1 MQIPL
6 LHQQLLIQTDKVR
19 DAHRSIM
26 MHNSPVPS
34 TEMDSLLQEIRSLYA
49 LALQLSQ
56 ENAKALLEEVHLAA
70 TKQIP
75 IVKDQVQPPV
85 PDRATIL
92 QQGQGVARTP
102 VENVASVN
110 QADQLRTEPVK
121 EAVKAVAGKN
131 GESRVADKYSDHQTL
146 AGKMAEAGQRRL
158 SDSLKSNVTDLKSSI
173 GINEKFQFIQSL
185 FKGDSVRYQAVI
197 EQINTSPSA
206 SEAHDIVEKI
216 SVENKWETHTASAD
230 LFREFVN
237 RRFSA

>member
-6 LHQQLLIQTDKVR
+6 LHQQLLIQTEKLR
-19 DAHRSIM
+19 DLHRSIM
-26 MHNSPVPS
+26 SHNSPVPS
-34 TEMDSLLQEIRSLYA
+34 AEMDSLLQEIRSLYA

-56 ENAKALLEEVHLAA
+56 ENAKALLEEVHLAG
-70 TKQIP
+70 TKQAP
-75 IVKDQVQPPV
+75 VVNDQVQPPV

-92 QQGQGVARTP
+92 QQEQGVPKAP
-102 VENVASVN
+102 VENVASMN
-110 QADQLRTEPVK
+110 QEDNRRAEPVK
-121 EAVKAVAGKN
+121 EATKTAAVKN

-146 AGKMAEAGQRRL
+146 AEKMAKAGQKRV
-158 SDSLKSNVTDLKSSI
+158 SDSLKSSVTDLKSSI

-197 EQINTSPSA
+197 EQINTSASA
-206 SEAHDIVEKI
+206 DDAHQIVEKI
-216 SVENKWETHTASAD
+216 SIENKWESHASSAS